1 MEAQRDARVRQNDAV
16 THHDLDGAPH
26 HLWTTTHE
34 PRLEVASGD
43 TVSFATEDA
52 VNGRYD
58 DVPTGGSMPT
68 SDPSRPS
75 YPLAG
80 PIVVTGAQP
89 GDVLE
94 VEILEAAGT
103 KGFGWT
109 SMAPGEGLLSDDF
122 DDPYLY
128 RWEID
133 GDHTDLHDVARIPL
147 RPFFGVVG
155 VCPDTVEPLP
165 VMPPGR
171 FGGNLDCR
179 DLVVGSSVF
188 LPVQVPGA
196 RLALGDAH
204 AAQGDGEVCVSAIE
218 WAARGTVRVLLHQG
232 RSIPGPQLR
241 TSGPLRA
248 GIDDAGYYATLGVAP
263 SLMEASKDAVRAMI
277 DHLGHTYGLEPRDAY
292 VLCSVAVDLKITE
305 VVDAPH
311 WVVGAYLPLSIMR

>member
-1 MEAQRDARVRQNDAV
+1 M
-16 THHDLDGAPH
+16 THHDLLGDPQ
-26 HLWTTTHE
+26 HLWTTALE
-34 PRLEVASGD
+34 PVLEISSGD
-43 TVSFATEDA
+43 TVSFACEDA

-58 DVPTGGSMPT
+58 AVPTGGTLPPD
-68 SDPSRPS
+68 DPGRPA

-80 PIVVTGAQP
+80 PVVVAGAQP
-89 GDVLE
+89 GDVVE

-109 SMAPGEGLLSDDF
+109 SMVPGEGLLADDF
-122 DDPYLY
+122 PEPYLY
-128 RWEID
+128 RWEIAC
-133 GDHTDLHDVARIPL
+133 DHTDLHDVARVPV

-165 VMPPGR
+165 VMPPGH

-196 RLALGDAH
+196 RLAVGDPH

-218 WAARGTVRVLLHQG
+218 WAARGTVRVRLHRG
-232 RSIPGPQLR
+232 RTIAGPQLR
-241 TSGPLRA
+241 TPGPLRA
-248 GIDDAGYYATLGVAP
+248 GLEDAGWYATTGVAP
-263 SLMEASKDAVRAMI
+263 SLMTAAQDAVRAMI
-277 DHLGHTYGLEPRDAY
+277 DHLGHAYGLDPRDAY
-292 VLCSVAVDLKITE
+292 VLCSVAVDLKISE
-305 VVDAPH
+305 VVDAPN

>member
-1 MEAQRDARVRQNDAV
+1 M

-34 PRLEVASGD
+34 PRLEVVSGD
-43 TVSFATEDA
+43 TIAFATEDA

-58 DVPTGGSMPT
+58 EVATGGAMPA
-68 SDPSRPS
+68 SDPTRPS

-80 PIVVTGAQP
+80 PILVAGAQP

-109 SMAPGEGLLSDDF
+109 SMVPDEGLLAGDF
-122 DDPYLY
+122 DESYLY

-133 GDHTDLHDVARIPL
+133 GDHTDMGDVARVPV

-155 VCPDTVEPLP
+155 VCPDTVDPLP
-165 VMPPGR
+165 VMPPGH

-196 RLALGDAH
+196 RLALGDPH

-218 WAARGTVRVLLHQG
+218 WAAQGAVRVRLHQG
-232 RSIPGPQLR
+232 RRIPGPQFR
-241 TSGPLRA
+241 TPGPLRA
-248 GIDDAGYYATLGVAP
+248 GIDDAGYYATTGIAP
-263 SLMEASKDAVRAMI
+263 SLMDAAKDAVRAMI
-277 DHLGHTYGLEPRDAY
+277 DHLNHTYGLDPRDAY
-292 VLCSVAVDLKITE
+292 VLCSVAVDLKISE
-305 VVDAPH
+305 VVDAPN
-311 WVVGAYLPLSIMR
+311 WVVSAYLPLSIMR